1 MRSSPLSLTPAQFR
15 AAGYALVDRVAEM
28 LESLAQQPVTPADEP
43 AALRALLGSG
53 GMPSGG
59 ADPERL
65 LDEASR
71 LVLGHSLFNGH
82 PRFFGYITSSAA
94 PIGILADLLAAAAN
108 PNVGAWELSPIATEI
123 EVQTVRW
130 VAELVGYPANCGG
143 LLVSGGNMA
152 NFLCFLTGRRAIS
165 GEAVRS
171 AGVGAP
177 LPPMAVYVSAETHT
191 WIKKAADLFGHGT
204 DAIRWIATDAAQR
217 MDMSALR
224 RAIAEDRARGMRPMM
239 VVGTAGSVST
249 GAVDPLADI
258 AALCREEKMWFHADG
273 AYGAPATLLSNPPA
287 QLRALSEADSVAVD
301 PHKWLYAP
309 LEAGCV
315 LVRNADAL
323 RDAFSYTPNYYHF
336 DHAGDGEAAPPVNF
350 YELGMQNSRGFRA
363 LKVWLGLR
371 QAGRDGFAQ
380 LIEDDCRLTREL
392 FERVKAHP
400 ELEAVTC
407 ALSIA
412 TFRYV
417 PADARGD
424 DVYLDQLN
432 EELLSRLKL
441 SGEIFPS
448 NAVVNGR
455 FLLRTCIVN
464 FRTDADDI
472 AAVPEIVVRHGRA
485 VHAEMR
491 QGAAAGGGAK
501 R

>member
-1 MRSSPLSLTPAQFR
+1 
-15 AAGYALVDRVAEM
+15 M
-28 LESLAQQPVTPADEP
+28 LESLAQQPVTPAEEP
-43 AALRALLGSG
+43 EAVRALLGDH
-53 GMPSGG
+53 GMPQHG
-59 ADPERL
+59 ADPAAL

-71 LVLGHSLFNGH
+71 LVLEHSLFNGH

-94 PIGILADLLAAAAN
+94 PIGMLADLLAAAAN
-108 PNVGAWELSPIATEI
+108 ANVGAWELAPIASEI
-123 EVQTVRW
+123 ELQTVRW
-130 VAELVGYPANCGG
+130 VAELVGYPPECGG

-152 NFLCFLTGRRAIS
+152 NFLCFLAGRRAIG
-165 GEAVRS
+165 GEVVRS
-171 AGVGAP
+171 GGVGAAGV
-177 LPPMAVYVSAETHT
+177 PPMAVYVSAETHT

-217 MDMSALR
+217 MDVAALR
-224 RAIAEDRARGMRPMM
+224 RAIADDVARGVRPMM

-258 AALCREEKMWFHADG
+258 AAVCREHGAWFHVDG
-273 AYGAPATLLSNPPA
+273 AYGAPATLLADPPA
-287 QLRALSEADSVAVD
+287 QLRALALADSLAVD

-336 DHAGDGEAAPPVNF
+336 DHAGEGAAAPPVNF
-350 YELGMQNSRGFRA
+350 YEIGMQNSRGFRA

-371 QAGRDGFAQ
+371 QAGREGFAR
-380 LIEDDCRLTREL
+380 LIEDDCRLTRDL
-392 FERVKAHP
+392 YARVEAHP

-417 PADARGD
+417 PPDARGD
-424 DVYLDQLN
+424 DAYLDRLN
-432 EELLSRLKL
+432 EALLNRLKL

-448 NAVVNGR
+448 NAVVNGH

-464 FRTDADDI
+464 FRTDAEDI
-472 AAVPEIVVRHGRA
+472 AAVPDIVVRHGRV

-491 QGAAAGGGAK
+491 PVAVGGK
-501 R
+501 S